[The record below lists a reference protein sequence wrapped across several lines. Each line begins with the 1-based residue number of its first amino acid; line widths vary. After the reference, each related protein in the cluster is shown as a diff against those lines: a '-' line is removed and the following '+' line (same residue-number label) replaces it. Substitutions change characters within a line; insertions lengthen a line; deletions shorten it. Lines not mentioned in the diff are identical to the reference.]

1 MRRRSLTG
9 GRRVNRK
16 VAANQIAQQL
26 FESVTKTRAK
36 KSVQA
41 RIANAI
47 EVVKDARDQVVVVH
61 EFMSSVSPGVGPSQG
76 QVNHT
81 VNVVWQPT
89 EEKSDDQSDCKKK
102 LNIFRY
108 GIVQLYEKYLL
119 CMRTAMYRFSFCCL
133 DPWEAGCKMLLEF
146 MAL

>member
-1 MRRRSLTG
+1 MRRRSLTSS
-9 GRRVNRK
+9 RRVPGK

-61 EFMSSVSPGVGPSQG
+61 EFMSCVSPGVGPSQG

-81 VNVVWQPT
+81 VNVVGQPT

-102 LNIFRY
+102 LNIFRH
-108 GIVQLYEKYLL
+108 GTLYEKYLL